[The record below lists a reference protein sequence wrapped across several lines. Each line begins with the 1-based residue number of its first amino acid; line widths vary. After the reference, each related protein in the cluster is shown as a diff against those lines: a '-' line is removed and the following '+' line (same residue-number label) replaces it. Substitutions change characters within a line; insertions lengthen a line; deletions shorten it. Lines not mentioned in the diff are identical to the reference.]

1 VTASAGPDGDTAPV
15 VGGDGAVRGAADV
28 VLVGMMG
35 TGKSTV
41 GRLLAGRTGRPLLD
55 SDELVELRTGKT
67 VRELWAEHGE
77 PGYRELETA
86 ALRDAI
92 GTTPGGAVI
101 AAAGGVV
108 LREENRRLLRESGA
122 LVVWLRAR
130 PEVLYE
136 RVRPSIDGGHRPLL
150 DDDPLGTLARLDAER
165 APLYAEVADEIIDVD
180 HLTPGRVAERIAGV
194 RPEGSTAGAAPGPG
208 TTHPPDTGGTE

>member
-1 VTASAGPDGDTAPV
+1 VTASAEPEEPAAPAPRESS
-15 VGGDGAVRGAADV
+15 GGRGADDV

-55 SDELVELRTGKT
+55 SDELIELRTGRT
-67 VRELWAEHGE
+67 VRELWADHGE
-77 PGYRELETA
+77 PGYRELESA

-108 LREENRRLLRESGA
+108 LREENRRLLRESGVF
-122 LVVWLRAR
+122 VVWLRAR
-130 PEVLYE
+130 PEVLYQ
-136 RVRPSIDGGHRPLL
+136 RVRASIDGGHRPLL

-165 APLYAEVADEIIDVD
+165 APLYAEVADAILDVE
-180 HLTPGRVAERIAGV
+180 HLTPGRAADLIASA
-194 RPEGSTAGAAPGPG
+194 RPDRPTPGSRGASTASGPQ
-208 TTHPPDTGGTE
+208 DTGGTE